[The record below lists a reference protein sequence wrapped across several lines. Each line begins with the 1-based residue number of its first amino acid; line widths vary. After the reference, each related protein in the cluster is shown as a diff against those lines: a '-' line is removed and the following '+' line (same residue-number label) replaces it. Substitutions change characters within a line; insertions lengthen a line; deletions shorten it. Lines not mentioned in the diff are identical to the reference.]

1 MVIRKLILMP
11 IFAALLVGCGE
22 PEKNSE
28 EAKPQEPEEKT
39 GKIASECPHCGLKI
53 PNEQFEFHKT
63 TCTKKP

>member
-1 MVIRKLILMP
+1 MVIRKLIL
-11 IFAALLVGCGE
+11 ILACAALVGCGE
-22 PEKNSE
+22 QASSE